1 MVRTLGFHPKNR
13 SSILRGVTMQKRVFI
28 IHGWEGYPEEAWF
41 PWLKKELETK
51 GFEVF
56 VPSMPDSGNPKIEV
70 WVPFLKNL
78 VGKCDENTYFIG
90 HSMGCRT
97 IIKYLDELEDNEK
110 AGGVVF
116 VAGWVSL
123 TPMAM
128 RTEEEKEIVRQWLA
142 ASIDYEK
149 VKKIGRKFVAIFSD
163 DDEYVPFEE
172 NSKTYKEKLGAE
184 IILEH
189 GKGHFGGDSEIKELP
204 SALNS
209 ILEISR

>member
-1 MVRTLGFHPKNR
+1 
-13 SSILRGVTMQKRVFI
+13 MQKRVFI
-28 IHGWEGYPEEAWF
+28 IHGWEEYPENAWF
-41 PWLKKELETK
+41 PWIKNELEK
-51 GFEVF
+51 RGFEVF
-56 VPSMPDSGNPKIEV
+56 VPAMPDSSNPKIEA
-70 WVPFLKNL
+70 WVLFLKNL

-97 IIKYLDELEDNEK
+97 IIKYLDELGDNEK

-128 RTEEEKEIVRQWLA
+128 RTEEEKEIVRKWLV

-172 NSKTYKEKLGAE
+172 NSKTYKEKLGSE

-189 GKGHFGGDSEIKELP
+189 GKGHFSDDAGIKELP

-209 ILEISR
+209 ILEIANKS